1 VKPIDEGN
9 TRLNEGLERI
19 RPDYLYEGGIPEDND
34 TLDYIKFQPK
44 GVRVG

>member
-9 TRLNEGLERI
+9 SVLYEGLERN

-34 TLDYIKFQPK
+34 TLDYVKFKPK